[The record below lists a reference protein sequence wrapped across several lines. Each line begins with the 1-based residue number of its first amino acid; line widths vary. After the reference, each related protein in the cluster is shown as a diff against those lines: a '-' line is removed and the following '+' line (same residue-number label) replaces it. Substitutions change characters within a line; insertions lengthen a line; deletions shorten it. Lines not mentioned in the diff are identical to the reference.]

1 MPTVPEPLPPP
12 KSLGGLLNF
21 TEESDG
27 EETTMPS
34 LIERASETTEDIQER
49 REVSDAIDSI
59 EEELEQL
66 EATDQIEE
74 EV

>member
-1 MPTVPEPLPPP
+1 L
-12 KSLGGLLNF
+12 
-21 TEESDG
+21 DG

-49 REVSDAIDSI
+49 REVAEAIDSI
-59 EEELEQL
+59 DEEIEQL
-66 EATDQIEE
+66 ESTDQIEE